1 MLLLP
6 LVLLLGLSWPRPG
19 PHPTTHIAHSPQKPL
34 SLSPPPYWSQCHQ
47 LAHLRPRRPVT
58 SCPAT
63 APVSPRSLCC
73 CLLLLLPAS
82 CFLPPA
88 ACCLLPA
95 ACCLLLFCSWDF
107 LSSQYLPAFFFSC
120 MWRACFAC
128 LLFSSSSLP
137 NAVRQQGTRTHAGR
151 APRNKSA
158 AGIGDIEP
166 RSASK
171 RELGAVT
178 SHFTSRNRGQ
188 WASNAISERRS
199 RASNAISERRSRAS
213 NRGAT
218 TTSTRRPA
226 FGWRS
231 EAEEMGCE
239 GRNRRNR
246 RYGTHW
252 YPY

>member
-82 CFLPPA
+82 CFLLPA
-88 ACCLLPA
+88 SCCLLPA
-95 ACCLLLFCSWDF
+95 ALLQLGLPLLAIPACFLLL
-107 LSSQYLPAFFFSC
+107 LL
-120 MWRACFAC
+120 WRACFAC

-178 SHFTSRNRGQ
+178 SHLTSRNRGQ

-199 RASNAISERRSRAS
+199 RASKAISERRSRAS

-231 EAEEMGCE
+231 EAAEMG
-239 GRNRRNR
+239 
-246 RYGTHW
+246 
-252 YPY
+252 

>member
-120 MWRACFAC
+120 CGVLVLLAC
-128 LLFSSSSLP
+128 SSPPVPSQMRSDNKGHAHTP
-137 NAVRQQGTRTHAGR
+137 AVRQETK
-151 APRNKSA
+151 AP
-158 AGIGDIEP
+158 P
-166 RSASK
+166 AS
-171 RELGAVT
+171 
-178 SHFTSRNRGQ
+178 
-188 WASNAISERRS
+188 AISS
-199 RASNAISERRSRAS
+199 RAARAS
-213 NRGAT
+213 ANWGL
-218 TTSTRRPA
+218 
-226 FGWRS
+226 
-231 EAEEMGCE
+231 
-239 GRNRRNR
+239 
-246 RYGTHW
+246 
-252 YPY
+252 